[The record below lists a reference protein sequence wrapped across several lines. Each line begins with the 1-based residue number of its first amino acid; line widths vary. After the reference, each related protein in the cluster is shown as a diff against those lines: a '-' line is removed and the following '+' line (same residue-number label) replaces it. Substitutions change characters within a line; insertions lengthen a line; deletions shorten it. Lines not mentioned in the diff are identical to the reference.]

1 MDYLKYPEREI
12 RHLLTVPFIWL
23 LLGPIMLLD
32 LFMELYHSVCFP
44 VYGIKKIDRSKY
56 VRVDRHKLKY
66 LDIRQKINCIYCGYS
81 NGVLNYAATIAA
93 ETERYWCGIKHE
105 KDDNFIEPRYHKD
118 LLEYGDQEGFE
129 EKYKE
134 SAE

>member
-66 LDIRQKINCIYCGYS
+66 LDIIKKINCIYCGYS